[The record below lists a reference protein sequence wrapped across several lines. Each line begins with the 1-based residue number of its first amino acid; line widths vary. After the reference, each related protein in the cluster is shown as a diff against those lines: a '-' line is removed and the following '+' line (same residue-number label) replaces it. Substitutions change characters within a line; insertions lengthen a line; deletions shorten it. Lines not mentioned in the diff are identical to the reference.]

1 MNTKSKRILALST
14 IVAFLGLL
22 VSPANAE
29 DPAPVVLT
37 TSVATTGTIHVEN
50 VVFNDN
56 HGSKVSS
63 DFEFSIKHFGTNITG
78 SPFFM
83 PANGSATFVLEPGT
97 YVVSATPVED
107 YLGTWTGAGIENGF
121 IDLRAGQDVTIIRSS
136 YDFGMVARTF
146 PTTDPVT
153 EPTTEDGGTLP
164 ATSTNWFN
172 FLALGILLSAAGAYG
187 FRKFELTK

>member
-14 IVAFLGLL
+14 VVAFLGLL
-22 VSPANAE
+22 VAPANAE

-56 HGSKVSS
+56 HGSKISS
-63 DFEFSIKHFGTNITG
+63 DFEFSIKHFGTNIIG

-83 PANGSATFVLEPGT
+83 PANGSATFELEPGT
-97 YVVSATPVED
+97 YVVAATPMVD
-107 YLGTWTGAGIENGF
+107 YLGTWTGEGIENGF
-121 IDLRAGQDVTIIRSS
+121 INLQAGQEVTITRNS
-136 YDFGMVARTF
+136 YDLGMVIRTL

-153 EPTTEDGGTLP
+153 ETTTEEGGTLP

-172 FLALGILLSAAGAYG
+172 FLALGILLSAAGAFG